1 MEKIAL
7 IVAGGVGNRLK
18 KKIPKQFLTINHA
31 PVLIHT
37 IKQFAHLDRIIVVIP
52 KNYFDLWKNLCQEYK
67 FKIKHE
73 LVEGG
78 GNRFFSVKN
87 GLESINTNGIIIIHD
102 GVRPFV
108 SKKLINQ
115 SISSVKKNTGIIP
128 TIPVT
133 NSIRSINQK
142 ESKNLTRKTLH
153 NIQTPQSFRIKDIK
167 QAYRQPF
174 KDSFTDDSSV
184 FEANGGKIEN
194 IAGEECNIK
203 ITKPLDLDIANLLF
217 KKKNLTK

>member
-1 MEKIAL
+1 MEKVAL
-7 IVAGGVGNRLK
+7 IVAGGAGNRLK
-18 KKIPKQFLTINHA
+18 KKIPKQFLTINNA

-37 IKQFAHLDRIIVVIP
+37 IKQFSHLDRIIVVIP
-52 KNYFDLWKNLCQEYK
+52 KNYFNLWKDLCQEYK

-78 GNRFFSVKN
+78 ENRFFSVKN
-87 GLESINTNGIIIIHD
+87 GLASINQNGIIIIHD

-115 SISSVKKNTGIIP
+115 SIGSVKKNTGIIP

-133 NSIRSINQK
+133 NSIRNINQK

-167 QAYRQPF
+167 QAYRQSF
-174 KDSFTDDSSV
+174 KDAFTDDSSV
-184 FEANGGKIEN
+184 FEENGGKIET
-194 IAGEECNIK
+194 IAGEEWNIK

-217 KKKNLTK
+217 KKHNLTK

>member
-18 KKIPKQFLTINHA
+18 KKIPKQFLTINQA

-37 IKQFAHLDRIIVVIP
+37 IKRFAHLDRIIVVIP
-52 KNYFDLWKNLCQEYK
+52 KNYFDLWEGLCQEYK

-87 GLESINTNGIIIIHD
+87 GLGSINTNGIIIIHD

-108 SKKLINQ
+108 SKELINQ
-115 SISSVKKNTGIIP
+115 SISSVKKNTGIVP
-128 TIPVT
+128 TMPVT

-142 ESKNLTRKTLH
+142 RSKNLTRKTLH
-153 NIQTPQSFRIKDIK
+153 SIQTPQSFRIKDIK
-167 QAYRQPF
+167 QAYKQPF

-194 IAGEECNIK
+194 IAGEEWNIK

-217 KKKNLTK
+217 KKLNLTK

>member
-1 MEKIAL
+1 MEKVAL
-7 IVAGGVGNRLK
+7 IVAGGVGNRVK
-18 KKIPKQFLTINHA
+18 EKIPKQFLTINNA
-31 PVLIHT
+31 PILIHT

-52 KNYFDLWKNLCQEYK
+52 KNYFNLWKNLCQEYK

-78 GNRFFSVKN
+78 ENRFFSVKN
-87 GLESINTNGIIIIHD
+87 GLEGINKNGIIIIHD

-108 SKKLINQ
+108 SKELINK
-115 SISSVKKNTGIIP
+115 SIGSVKKNIGIVP
-128 TIPVT
+128 TMPVT

-153 NIQTPQSFRIKDIK
+153 SIQTPQSFRIKDIK
-167 QAYRQPF
+167 QAYEQPF

-184 FEANGGKIEN
+184 FEENGGKIEN
-194 IAGEECNIK
+194 IAGEERNIK

-217 KKKNLTK
+217 KKHHLTK